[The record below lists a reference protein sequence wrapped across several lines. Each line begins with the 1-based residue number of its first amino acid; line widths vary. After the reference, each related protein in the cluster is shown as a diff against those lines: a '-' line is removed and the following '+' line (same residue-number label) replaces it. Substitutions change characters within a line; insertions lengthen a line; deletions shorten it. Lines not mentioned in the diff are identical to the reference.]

1 MKRVEVMGESNLE
14 IFKYLVTDYLS
25 ELSLELNCSGLIIN
39 SFEYSCFPG
48 KKFVKD
54 EISNILKSIRNSGK
68 AVILNC
74 DRIIHEKEINL
85 SISYYLKT
93 YLENCGYN
101 VVLTR
106 SGDYDLASKG
116 SNNRKKEDI
125 SKRVD
130 IINNENTILF
140 ISIHCNIYSDESIR
154 GAQTFYNSTYEE
166 NKILSNK
173 IQNRLCNILKNTN
186 RKEKSITDKYLIDK
200 SIKTG
205 CLIEVGFLS
214 NKEEFNLLV
223 NPAYQDKIAY
233 SIYIGIMEF
242 LGINNN
248 F

>member
-1 MKRVEVMGESNLE
+1 MRGYFNKMKTFFLTIILMLAPILFLSSMKNSVEAIEDNE
-14 IFKYLVTDYLS
+14 
-25 ELSLELNCSGLIIN
+25 
-39 SFEYSCFPG
+39 
-48 KKFVKD
+48 KKFIVID
-54 EISNILKSIRNSGK
+54 PGHGGIDGGGMSVSG
-68 AVILNC
+68 VY
-74 DRIIHEKEINL
+74 EKEINL

-214 NKEEFNLLV
+214 NKEEFKLLV

>member
-1 MKRVEVMGESNLE
+1 MRGYFNKMKTFLLTIILMLAPIV
-14 IFKYLVTDYLS
+14 FLS
-25 ELSLELNCSGLIIN
+25 SMKN
-39 SFEYSCFPG
+39 SVDAIEDNE
-48 KKFVKD
+48 KKFIVID
-54 EISNILKSIRNSGK
+54 PGHGGIDGGGMSVSG
-68 AVILNC
+68 VY
-74 DRIIHEKEINL
+74 EKEINL

>member
-1 MKRVEVMGESNLE
+1 MRGYFNKMKTFLLTIILMLAPIV
-14 IFKYLVTDYLS
+14 FLS
-25 ELSLELNCSGLIIN
+25 SMKN
-39 SFEYSCFPG
+39 SVDAIEDKE
-48 KKFVKD
+48 KKFIVID
-54 EISNILKSIRNSGK
+54 PGHGGIDGGGMSVSG
-68 AVILNC
+68 VY
-74 DRIIHEKEINL
+74 EKEINL

>member
-1 MKRVEVMGESNLE
+1 MRGYFNKMKTFLLTIILMLAPIV
-14 IFKYLVTDYLS
+14 FLS
-25 ELSLELNCSGLIIN
+25 SMKN
-39 SFEYSCFPG
+39 SVDAIEENE
-48 KKFVKD
+48 KKFIVID
-54 EISNILKSIRNSGK
+54 PGHGGIDGGGMSVSG
-68 AVILNC
+68 VY
-74 DRIIHEKEINL
+74 EKEINL

>member
-1 MKRVEVMGESNLE
+1 MRGYFNKMKTFLLTIILMLAP
-14 IFKYLVTDYLS
+14 ILFLS
-25 ELSLELNCSGLIIN
+25 SMKN
-39 SFEYSCFPG
+39 SVDAIEDNE
-48 KKFVKD
+48 KKFIVID
-54 EISNILKSIRNSGK
+54 PGHGGIDGGGMSASG
-68 AVILNC
+68 VY
-74 DRIIHEKEINL
+74 EKEINL

>member
-1 MKRVEVMGESNLE
+1 MRGYFNKMKTFLLTIILMLAP
-14 IFKYLVTDYLS
+14 ILFLS
-25 ELSLELNCSGLIIN
+25 SMKN
-39 SFEYSCFPG
+39 SVDAIEDNE
-48 KKFVKD
+48 KKFIVID
-54 EISNILKSIRNSGK
+54 PGHGGIDGGGMSVSG
-68 AVILNC
+68 VY
-74 DRIIHEKEINL
+74 EKEINL

-154 GAQTFYNSTYEE
+154 GAQTFYNSTYED

>member
-1 MKRVEVMGESNLE
+1 MRGYFNKMKTFLFTIILMLAPIV
-14 IFKYLVTDYLS
+14 FLS
-25 ELSLELNCSGLIIN
+25 SMKN
-39 SFEYSCFPG
+39 SVDAIEDNE
-48 KKFVKD
+48 KKFIVID
-54 EISNILKSIRNSGK
+54 PGHGGIDGGGMSVSG
-68 AVILNC
+68 VY
-74 DRIIHEKEINL
+74 EKEINL